1 LSSILRALKKLDE
14 EAMSRES
21 QPGEPKIKMSRMVN
35 RRTKASRVINRSL
48 SISLAL
54 LLLVIAGWM
63 IINSN
68 VKPPPPV
75 PEKQGEKPPQQAPAV
90 KMESPKESI
99 PPAITT
105 EPSKPAAEPE
115 LSERGGPAQETSD
128 QKVLVKETKHP
139 ELILNGILWSDIP
152 GRRVA
157 LINNRY
163 LKEGDKIKG
172 ASVIQIREKTVTLQA
187 GEEKWTI
194 RLKK

>member
-1 LSSILRALKKLDE
+1 MSSILRALKKLDE
-14 EAMSRES
+14 EAMSREG
-21 QPGEPKIKMSRMVN
+21 QAGEPKIKMSRMVN
-35 RRTKASRVINRSL
+35 RRAKASRVINRFLSL
-48 SISLAL
+48 SLIL

-75 PEKQGEKPPQQAPAV
+75 PEKEPAQAPAV
-90 KMESPKESI
+90 KMESPKEST

-105 EPSKPAAEPE
+105 EPSKPSIEPE
-115 LSERGGPAQETSD
+115 FSGNH

-139 ELILNGILWSDIP
+139 KFILNGILWSDIP

-172 ASVIQIREKTVTLQA
+172 ASVIQIQEKAVTLQT